1 MSNVP
6 WSKFSHVRGE
16 ALFQFHSI
24 ATRYHGL
31 AIVEWRTWML
41 KYPVISLSYP
51 DDLSIWL
58 PVTNIV
64 PGCEPYPVTC
74 ISMYISFSPTLP
86 PPWWCINS
94 IAGCTWLNPTSAH
107 NSLFN
112 VNSRSFHL
120 ALHYVGFV
128 SSLCPILW
136 ICRRFCGGEL
146 SSRSEVL
153 EVLTIPCLV
162 DDIQ

>member
-107 NSLFN
+107 YSTSTVALFILPCIM
-112 VNSRSFHL
+112 SDLCPPYAPFF
-120 ALHYVGFV
+120 GFAGVSAAV
-128 SSLCPILW
+128 SSAAGLKCW
-136 ICRRFCGGEL
+136 QFW
-146 SSRSEVL
+146 RSHAW
-153 EVLTIPCLV
+153 
-162 DDIQ
+162 